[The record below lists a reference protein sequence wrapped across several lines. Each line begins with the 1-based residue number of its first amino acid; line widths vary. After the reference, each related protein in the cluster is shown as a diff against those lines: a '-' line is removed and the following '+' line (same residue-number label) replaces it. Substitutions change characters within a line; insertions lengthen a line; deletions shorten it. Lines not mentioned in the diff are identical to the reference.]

1 MRATSLIFGVIIAS
15 LIMGSFGLMLTD
27 LGEEYGVEYDE
38 SYIDLYDKLNETE
51 TQAYELQTKL
61 EDSEQDTTVFD
72 VIGGF
77 LNTAVESL
85 KLTYR
90 TLESSIGMVG
100 AAQNDLNL
108 PPEFNTAFTTI
119 LIIFIILGVVIS
131 AMIKVYL

>member
-15 LIMGSFGLMLTD
+15 LIMGSFGLIMSD
-27 LGEEYGVEYDE
+27 LGTEYGVVYDE
-38 SYIDLYDKLNETE
+38 SYIDLYDQLNETE

-77 LNTAVESL
+77 LNKAVESL

-100 AAQNDLNL
+100 AAQTDLNL
-108 PPEFNTAFTTI
+108 PVSFNTAFATM

-131 AMIKVYL
+131 AMIKVHL